1 MTIFPPNPKTSRGAR
16 RFGWVLLLAVLAGL
30 AQLPGQETP
39 APPQGKI
46 AVRVEMVQL
55 LCTVVDKKGQYITDL
70 TKDDFVVYE
79 NNIPQKIENFAARSE
94 LPLTI
99 AFLID
104 TSASVANKL
113 KFEQEAASEF
123 FFQVIRAQDKALL
136 LEFDTGV
143 TLIQDFTNDPNMLSK
158 QLKSLRAAGGTSLYD
173 ALYLVSEEKLLW
185 EQGERR
191 KTVIVISDGEDTVS
205 MVTFEDALEMCQRA
219 GVTIFAISTNKG
231 GHFGIKGSEEGD
243 AVLEQLSSAAGG
255 KVYYP
260 AKLEDLGLAFKEID
274 QELRSQYSLSYRPS
288 NNKRDGTFRTFRVA
302 VKNKDYIVR
311 HRKGYFAPKE

>member
-1 MTIFPPNPKTSRGAR
+1 MTQTQSYLSVPTSSGFRGVTVALAVS
-16 RFGWVLLLAVLAGL
+16 FLTLALLA
-30 AQLPGQETP
+30 QETP

-46 AVRVEMVQL
+46 QVRVEMVQL
-55 LCTVVDKKGQYITDL
+55 LCTVLDKKGTYITDL
-70 TKDDFVVYE
+70 TKDDFILYE
-79 NNIPQKIENFAARSE
+79 NGVPQKIENFASRSE
-94 LPLTI
+94 LPLSI

-113 KFEQEAASEF
+113 KFEQDAAAQF
-123 FFQVIRAQDKALL
+123 FLSVIRAQDKALL

-143 TLIQDFTNDPNMLSK
+143 TLIQDFTNDANLLAR
-158 QLKSLRAAGGTSLYD
+158 QLKTLRAAGGTSLYD
-173 ALYLVSEEKLLW
+173 ALYLIAEEKMLW

-191 KTVIVISDGEDTVS
+191 KTVIIISDGEDTVS
-205 MVTFEDALEMCQRA
+205 SVTFEDALEMCQRA

-231 GHFGIKGSEEGD
+231 GHFGVKGNDEGD
-243 AVLEQLSSAAGG
+243 AVLEQLTSAAGG

-260 AKLEDLGLAFKEID
+260 TKLEDLGSAFKEID

-288 NNKRDGTFRTFRVA
+288 NTKRDGTFRTLKVA
-302 VKNKDYIVR
+302 VKGKDLILR

>member
-1 MTIFPPNPKTSRGAR
+1 MTRLPIGNKNSSRASDASDGSWSWPDWPGSLSCRVRKR
-16 RFGWVLLLAVLAGL
+16 RR
-30 AQLPGQETP
+30 
-39 APPQGKI
+39 PPQGKI

-70 TKDDFVVYE
+70 TQDDFIVYE
-79 NNIPQKIENFAARSE
+79 NNAPQKIENFAARSE

-143 TLIQDFTNDPNMLSK
+143 TLIQDFTNEPNMLSK

-191 KTVIVISDGEDTVS
+191 KTLVISDGEDTVS
-205 MVTFEDALEMCQRA
+205 TVTFEDALEMCQRA
-219 GVTIFAISTNKG
+219 GATIYAISTNKRRAFRRQGQRG
-231 GHFGIKGSEEGD
+231 GRRRSRAALLRRRRQG
-243 AVLEQLSSAAGG
+243 VLPRQAGGPRAGLRGNQPGAPQPVQPQLSPVQHQARRDFPDVPGG
-255 KVYYP
+255 
-260 AKLEDLGLAFKEID
+260 
-274 QELRSQYSLSYRPS
+274 
-288 NNKRDGTFRTFRVA
+288 
-302 VKNKDYIVR
+302 VKNKDYVVR

>member
-1 MTIFPPNPKTSRGAR
+1 MTTPSIINKISSGAR
-16 RFGWVLLLAVLAGL
+16 RFGWLLLLAGL
-30 AQLPGQETP
+30 AGTAQLSGQETS

-70 TKDDFVVYE
+70 TKDDFVIYE
-79 NNIPQKIENFAARSE
+79 NNAPQKIENFAARSE

-123 FFQVIRAQDKALL
+123 FFQVIRPQDKALL

-143 TLIQDFTNDPNMLSK
+143 TLIQDFTSDPNMLSK

-191 KTVIVISDGEDTVS
+191 KTAIVISDGEDTVS
-205 MVTFEDALEMCQRA
+205 TVTFEDALEMSQRA
-219 GVTIFAISTNKG
+219 GATIFAISTNKG

-288 NNKRDGTFRTFRVA
+288 NTKRDGTFRTFRVA
-302 VKNKDYIVR
+302 VKNKDYIIR